1 MTPTLLGPG
10 TGICP
15 LAPGTPSQPSA
26 WLGAA
31 CARRRGAVASSHHQP
46 SMGPRP
52 HPRRDRAK
60 EGPFDSTRQAGERG
74 LLFQC
79 SAVCADRA
87 PYALRWGLFFLAGNV
102 LSPSG
107 LGRSGGAPT
116 GDRSSLWALHP
127 VPSRGSSKPICCTAV
142 GKRERWETCPK
153 LISWLYHAGATSALL
168 PTRGVVPGRPWGW
181 QLAVRGLGCMLRVIP
196 LCSAMGPVVVPEVH
210 PYPSLC

>member
-1 MTPTLLGPG
+1 MGWELPG
-10 TGICP
+10 G
-15 LAPGTPSQPSA
+15 

-31 CARRRGAVASSHHQP
+31 CARQGEAVAFSHHQP

-52 HPRRDRAK
+52 HPRRDRAE

-87 PYALRWGLFFLAGNV
+87 PCAPRWGLFFLAGNV

-107 LGRSGGAPT
+107 LSGSGGAPLGIAPLCGPSILCQAGVPPST
-116 GDRSSLWALHP
+116 SAAQLWGRGRDGRH
-127 VPSRGSSKPICCTAV
+127 VPSSSHDSTMLGPRQPCCQL
-142 GKRERWETCPK
+142 GRWCQ
-153 LISWLYHAGATSALL
+153 GA
-168 PTRGVVPGRPWGW
+168 PRGW
-181 QLAVRGLGCMLRVIP
+181 QLAVRDLGCMLQVVR